1 MTYDEWL
8 RDCLAIAAR
17 EKLTAAEL
25 DRMLSMHRDR
35 PAASPTQQKDRA
47 NGAR

>member
-35 PAASPTQQKDRA
+35 PAASPHPTEGPPHD
-47 NGAR
+47 AR